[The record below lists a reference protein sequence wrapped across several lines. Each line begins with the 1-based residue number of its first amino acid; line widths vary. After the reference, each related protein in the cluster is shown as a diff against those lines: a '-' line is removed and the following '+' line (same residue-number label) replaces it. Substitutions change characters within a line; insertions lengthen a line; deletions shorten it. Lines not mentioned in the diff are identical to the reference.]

1 MADALG
7 LIDANNFYASC
18 EQAFDPALLGRPV
31 VVLSNNDGCVV
42 SRSSEARQLGIGMGK
57 PYFQIA
63 DELQRHGVVVRSS
76 NYALYGD
83 MSHRLMSS
91 LEPFVAE
98 LEVYSIDEAFIRLP
112 RPHNGDLIPW
122 ATALRSRIRHNLG
135 LPIAIGLSTSKVL
148 AKVANHIAKG
158 DRHHAG
164 VFDLSLPGETTSWLK
179 QTPVEDLWGVGRRL
193 SRWCRLRGI
202 STAQQLRDMPSGELR
217 AKAGVV
223 GLRLQLELQGIS
235 CLPLEQQAG
244 DKQETCV
251 SRSFSRP
258 VTTEEELRQA
268 IASYISRGA
277 EKLRRQRQRAGR
289 LTVFARTSPFAP
301 GFYSQAAS
309 ISLPLASND
318 TGVLLRAACRMVP
331 SLYRPYK
338 RFAKAGILLQDLQPE
353 SQLQHH
359 LLQPLSQVEQQ
370 RREALMASIDQL
382 NRRYG
387 SGTVQWAACGLQPA
401 WLMRREQLSRAATT
415 RLNDLPTVWAR

>member
-1 MADALG
+1 MPELR
-7 LIDANNFYASC
+7 
-18 EQAFDPALLGRPV
+18 QH
-31 VVLSNNDGCVV
+31 
-42 SRSSEARQLGIGMGK
+42 SSGEIGK
-57 PYFQIA
+57 
-63 DELQRHGVVVRSS
+63 QRRHQQGHQTR
-76 NYALYGD
+76 
-83 MSHRLMSS
+83 S
-91 LEPFVAE
+91 LEHRI
-98 LEVYSIDEAFIRLP
+98 EVLGHLIASAFFFHQAP
-112 RPHNGDLIPW
+112 G
-122 ATALRSRIRHNLG
+122 G
-135 LPIAIGLSTSKVL
+135 LVIEIAIG
-148 AKVANHIAKG
+148 G
-158 DRHHAG
+158 DRQLKGCFCRGPELQVLQCGQAAG
-164 VFDLSLPGETTSWLK
+164 FG
-179 QTPVEDLWGVGRRL
+179 
-193 SRWCRLRGI
+193 
-202 STAQQLRDMPSGELR
+202 
-217 AKAGVV
+217 
-223 GLRLQLELQGIS
+223 LQLELQGIS

-309 ISLPLASND
+309 LSLPLASND

-370 RREALMASIDQL
+370 RREALMPVLQKQGDENGALITTSASNENPHAL
-382 NRRYG
+382 
-387 SGTVQWAACGLQPA
+387 C
-401 WLMRREQLSRAATT
+401 
-415 RLNDLPTVWAR
+415 